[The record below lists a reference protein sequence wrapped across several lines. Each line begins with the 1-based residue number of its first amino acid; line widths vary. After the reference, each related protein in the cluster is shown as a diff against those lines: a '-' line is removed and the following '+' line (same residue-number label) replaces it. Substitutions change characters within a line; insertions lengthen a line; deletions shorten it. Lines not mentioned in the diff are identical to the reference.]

1 MKYAK
6 EALIVRMAAAAISML
21 ASFTIGIMILRSPKG
36 LKSPYS
42 RIIFGMSLSDF
53 FLSLGM
59 VISPFTS
66 PKDTRDAIF
75 SMGTT
80 ETCTATGWISSLGGI
95 SIPFYVLF
103 LTYYFLVRVKYKVPP
118 DQFAKREWIGHLM
131 IWSWAAAGTSIGLAK
146 HQYNTTRYGAL
157 CIFVEKPFGCWVFD
171 KCQRGHGA
179 RTTSLIFVNIP
190 LIAIFILLVCVLT
203 TFTVYVYL
211 QEKQLN
217 VISKGDNNSSAQ
229 ENEEAEH
236 SMEPANISR
245 LSEASEQPMLPIDN
259 ICEPSAAVS
268 AISIGGV
275 EEMHPTQD
283 VNKFL
288 SSLRSGRRRLTGPS
302 TFLDG
307 RSMTRESFYQSMLY
321 ISAFLVTYLIPVV
334 GRLMMMAGQDIGD
347 WSFWGLIPSGIGG
360 LFNILIYTRPKILI
374 LQKNNGDQRCSW
386 MRSFF
391 AVIMS
396 GGEITT
402 PMEPYNV

>member
-1 MKYAK
+1 M
-6 EALIVRMAAAAISML
+6 
-21 ASFTIGIMILRSPKG
+21 
-36 LKSPYS
+36 
-42 RIIFGMSLSDF
+42 
-53 FLSLGM
+53 
-59 VISPFTS
+59 
-66 PKDTRDAIF
+66 
-75 SMGTT
+75 
-80 ETCTATGWISSLGGI
+80 
-95 SIPFYVLF
+95 
-103 LTYYFLVRVKYKVPP
+103 RVKYKVTP

-131 IWSWAAAGTSIGLAK
+131 IWSWAVAGTSIGLAK
-146 HQYNTTRYGAL
+146 RQYNTTRYGAL
-157 CIFVEKPFGCWVFD
+157 CVFVEKPFGCWVFD

-203 TFTVYVYL
+203 TLTVYVYL

-217 VISKGDNNSSAQ
+217 LISKGENNSSSK
-229 ENEEAEH
+229 ENEGVDNSSTH
-236 SMEPANISR
+236 GVNVSR

-275 EEMHPTQD
+275 EDADPIQD
-283 VNKFL
+283 MNKSL
-288 SSLRSGRRRLTGPS
+288 SSLRSGRRRSTATS

-334 GRLMMMAGQDIGD
+334 LRVMTFAGQDLGD

-360 LFNILIYTRPKILI
+360 LFNILIYTRPKISI

-386 MRSFF
+386 VRSFF

-396 GGEITT
+396 GGEIPT